1 MKKSIVTAVLI
12 GSMLVSANS
21 VFAAGN
27 GAGYGDQDKLRDGSC
42 LAIGNQVKDQLK
54 DESCLVA
61 IGNQVKDQL
70 KDESC
75 LVALGDQ
82 VKDQLKDES
91 CLVALTDTKGSGDQD
106 QLRDESCLIA

>member
-1 MKKSIVTAVLI
+1 MKKSIITAVLI

-27 GAGYGDQDKLRDGSC
+27 EAGSGDQDKLKDG
-42 LAIGNQVKDQLK
+42 
-54 DESCLVA
+54 
-61 IGNQVKDQL
+61 
-70 KDESC
+70 SC

-91 CLVALTDTKGSGDQD
+91 CLVTLGDQVKD
-106 QLRDESCLIA
+106 KLKDGSCLIA